1 MNRYY
6 YSSEVR
12 DFLKESSNS
21 ILGRITDQNQFEL
34 TIQQKNA
41 WNHQIEVLKQ
51 SLNNFPDAHLFFEY
65 TIPRMGKRCDCI
77 LVCENQI
84 FVLEFKCGASEFLH
98 ADKVQ
103 AIDYALDLKNF
114 HAESHHLPIIPIL
127 VATDASAPFPQN
139 LTFSDDKV
147 GNCLLSN
154 KDTLTTLIQESN
166 DAQKESPSVD
176 PHTWANSSYKPTP
189 TIIEAAKALYRDHKV
204 DAISSSGAERYNL
217 TKTAEFIDQVIA
229 DAKASKHKS
238 ICFVTGVPG
247 AGKTLAGLNLS
258 TERNQVDKGEHAVF
272 LSGNGPLVSVLQRA
286 LAEDRR
292 NREGES
298 LKAAKQA
305 TSSFIQNIHH
315 FRDDYLADTSAPIEK
330 VVVFDEAQRAWTR
343 EKAAKF
349 MKDKKQ
355 VADFDHSEPAFLLEV
370 MNRHGDWCV
379 VVALIG
385 GGQEINDGE
394 AGLPEWF
401 KALNEMG
408 EPWKVFYSP
417 NLDSSEHTQEYGL
430 EELLPAEST
439 PQEDLHLSVSLR
451 SFRAEN
457 LSTSINLLISNRS
470 KEARQIIE
478 NDLAKY
484 PIYRTRDLNLA
495 KIWIRNKQRGSER
508 IGLIASAGAKRLVPY
523 GINMNVS
530 IEPEKWFLGD
540 ASDIRSSDFLEL
552 AASQFDI
559 QGLEIDWS
567 IVCWDADLRYHK
579 NQWTHHQFKGSKWQ
593 KRNKEIDQLYLRNAY
608 RVLLTRARQGMVIF
622 VPEGSDEDRTR
633 TPAFYDGTYEYL
645 GECGITE
652 LADS

>member
-1 MNRYY
+1 
-6 YSSEVR
+6 
-12 DFLKESSNS
+12 
-21 ILGRITDQNQFEL
+21 
-34 TIQQKNA
+34 
-41 WNHQIEVLKQ
+41 
-51 SLNNFPDAHLFFEY
+51 
-65 TIPRMGKRCDCI
+65 MGKRCDCI
-77 LVCENQI
+77 LVCANQLY
-84 FVLEFKCGASEFLH
+84 VLEFKCGATEFHH
-98 ADKVQ
+98 ADKIQ

-114 HAESHHLPIIPIL
+114 HAESHHTPIIPVL
-127 VATDASAPFPQN
+127 VATKAADPAPQK
-139 LTFSDDKV
+139 LVFSDDKV
-147 GNCLLSN
+147 GSCLLAN
-154 KDTLTTLIQESN
+154 KNNLAKIILESSHST
-166 DAQKESPSVD
+166 KESPNID

-286 LAEDRR
+286 LAEDRCL
-292 NREGES
+292 REGES

-305 TSSFIQNIHH
+305 TASFIQNIHH

-355 VADFDHSEPAFLLEV
+355 VAEFDHSEPAFLLEV
-370 MNRHGDWCV
+370 MNRHDDWCV

-401 KALNEMG
+401 KALNDMS

-417 NLDSSEHTQEYGL
+417 NLNSSEYTQEHTIND
-430 EELLPAEST
+430 LLPSESV

-457 LSTSINLLISNRS
+457 LSASINYLISNNPD
-470 KEARQIIE
+470 KAKNIIT
-478 NDLAKY
+478 NDLDRY
-484 PIYRTRDLNLA
+484 PIYRTRDLCLA
-495 KIWIRNKQRGSER
+495 KKWIRNRQRGSER

-530 IEPEKWFLGD
+530 IEPEKWFLGE

-552 AASQFDI
+552 ASSQFDI

-567 IVCWDADLRYHK
+567 IVCWDADLRH
-579 NQWTHHQFKGSKWQ
+579 NMTQWTHHQFKGSKWQ

-608 RVLLTRARQGMVIF
+608 RVLLTRARQGMIIF
-622 VPEGSDEDRTR
+622 VPEGSDDDWTR
-633 TPAFYDGTYEYL
+633 TPAFYNGTYQYL
-645 GECGITE
+645 GECGIAE
-652 LADS
+652 LKEH